1 MYVLYLIAIILF
13 HIFFICFTY
22 FSYFSRENY
31 NKQHVIVGKI
41 KTWGEKLDQKL
52 VLGVLVIN
60 LPKVSSV

>member
-22 FSYFSRENY
+22 FSYLSRENY
-31 NKQHVIVGKI
+31 NIQHVIVGKI